1 MQYATLGATDLRVS
15 QVGLGTWSF
24 NSSVYGPVAEDEAQR
39 AIAAAREMGINF
51 FDTAPLYGD
60 AERDGIAEEVLGRG
74 LRGWREQAVISTK
87 FGRKPTEGN
96 KPNFYGAYA
105 VQSVE
110 ESLVRLGTDYID
122 VLFFHSPFSPDEIHD
137 DVWAALDGLVAAGK
151 VRYIGHSISKFAATA
166 GMARDWADERKIAA
180 VQVVYSL
187 LNREAGQLIAA
198 LGAAGVGVVAR
209 ESLANGFLSGAVARD
224 AVFPAGSLNAR
235 YSREEIVE
243 RVEQVERLSFLVRGE
258 VASLPQAALRW
269 VLDDPG
275 VSLVLTGAKTAAE
288 VADCVAAPD
297 LGGYSSDEL
306 TRVSAVCD
314 RDFPA
319 A

>member
-60 AERDGIAEEVLGRG
+60 GERDGIAEEVLGRG
-74 LRGWREQAVISTK
+74 LRGWREQTVISTK

-122 VLFFHSPFSPDEIHD
+122 VLFFHSPFSRDEIHD
-137 DVWAALDGLVAAGK
+137 DVWAAPNAA
-151 VRYIGHSISKFAATA
+151 IS
-166 GMARDWADERKIAA
+166 
-180 VQVVYSL
+180 
-187 LNREAGQLIAA
+187 
-198 LGAAGVGVVAR
+198 
-209 ESLANGFLSGAVARD
+209 
-224 AVFPAGSLNAR
+224 
-235 YSREEIVE
+235 
-243 RVEQVERLSFLVRGE
+243 
-258 VASLPQAALRW
+258 
-269 VLDDPG
+269 
-275 VSLVLTGAKTAAE
+275 
-288 VADCVAAPD
+288 
-297 LGGYSSDEL
+297 
-306 TRVSAVCD
+306 
-314 RDFPA
+314 
-319 A
+319 

>member
-39 AIAAAREMGINF
+39 AIAAAREKGINF

-198 LGAAGVGVVAR
+198 LDAAGVGVVAR

-288 VADCVAAPD
+288 VADCAAAAD

-306 TRVSAVCD
+306 ARVSAVCD

>member
-24 NSSVYGPVAEDEAQR
+24 NSSVYGPVAEEEAQR
-39 AIAAAREMGINF
+39 AIAAAREMGVNF

-74 LRGWREQAVISTK
+74 LRGWRDQAVISTK

-96 KPNFYGAYA
+96 TPNFHGAYA

-166 GMARDWADERKIAA
+166 GMARDWAEERKIAA
-180 VQVVYSL
+180 IQVVYSL
-187 LNREAGQLIAA
+187 LNREAGRLIAG
-198 LGAAGVGVVAR
+198 LGGSGVGVVAR

-288 VADCVAAPD
+288 VGARAVVCDQPD
-297 LGGYSSDEL
+297 
-306 TRVSAVCD
+306 RVSRDAGARCD
-314 RDFPA
+314 L
-319 A
+319 

>member
-24 NSSVYGPVAEDEAQR
+24 NSSVYGRVAEGEAQR

-187 LNREAGQLIAA
+187 LNRQAG
-198 LGAAGVGVVAR
+198 
-209 ESLANGFLSGAVARD
+209 
-224 AVFPAGSLNAR
+224 
-235 YSREEIVE
+235 
-243 RVEQVERLSFLVRGE
+243 
-258 VASLPQAALRW
+258 
-269 VLDDPG
+269 
-275 VSLVLTGAKTAAE
+275 
-288 VADCVAAPD
+288 
-297 LGGYSSDEL
+297 
-306 TRVSAVCD
+306 
-314 RDFPA
+314 
-319 A
+319 

>member
-15 QVGLGTWSF
+15 EVGLGTWSF

-275 VSLVLTGAKTAAE
+275 VSLVLTGAKTAA
-288 VADCVAAPD
+288 D

-306 TRVSAVCD
+306 ARVSAVCD